1 MGSSFTFKG
10 NAELDDTFS
19 ISTDPDRTG
28 DNRNGLLLAELQTKD
43 ALGPDSGTFQEIYS
57 VEIAKLGAT
66 SQAAN
71 TATQSSKS
79 LALNL
84 QSAFAE
90 ATGVNLDVEAAELLK
105 FQQAYQACAQVI
117 STARD
122 LFDAIL
128 RAM

>member
-1 MGSSFTFKG
+1 MPGAS
-10 NAELDDTFS
+10 
-19 ISTDPDRTG
+19 DRPP
-28 DNRNGLLLAELQTKD
+28 RNGLLLGELQTKD
-43 ALGPDSGTFQEIYS
+43 ALGPNSGTFQEIYS

-66 SQAAN
+66 SQAAK
-71 TATQSSKS
+71 TANEASKS
-79 LALNL
+79 LSLSLGA
-84 QSAFAE
+84 AYAE
-90 ATGVNLDVEAAELLK
+90 ATGVNLDVEAAALLK